1 MNAAVSSSQRRALR
15 ALSIAYFV
23 QATGALSVAGS
34 LPAISAAWHLT
45 DPQSARLLSI
55 FGLTFALAAPLAQ
68 VFFGHF
74 RRRQLVL
81 SGMLLFGLGAFA
93 FALSPGYSALVA
105 SRVLMGIGAGFI
117 GPVLVA
123 LGSELVHEQQRGR
136 AIGIVLLGVS
146 MASLAG
152 IPLAAWVAALWGAKA
167 LFALVG
173 LASLLSGLN
182 ILLSV
187 PNKSAGV
194 RIRLAEMAG
203 VLAEGKSLSAFL
215 VVFFITSGVYS
226 FYAFIAP
233 LIRDTYA
240 GGPHTVSAA
249 LAVLG
254 VAGVLGNLYVTRV
267 ASRLSAEQL
276 LIRGMALL
284 ILDTLLI
291 ALLPKLPGLL
301 LLALVFWAFA
311 TDLLWPSQQRRIVE
325 LSSARHRGIALALT
339 SAFMFGGIGF
349 GSAVASW
356 IYPAAGFYG
365 LVVLSVGFILLA
377 LLSLRISERLRKRAF
392 TPARAASLC
401 ESD

>member
-1 MNAAVSSSQRRALR
+1 MATITTSQRRALR

-34 LPAISAAWHLT
+34 LPAISAAWQLT
-45 DPQSARLLSI
+45 DAQSARLLGI
-55 FGLTFALAAPLAQ
+55 FGLTFALAAPLVQ
-68 VFFGHF
+68 VLFGHL

-81 SGMLLFGLGAFA
+81 AGIGLFGLGAFA
-93 FALSPGYSALVA
+93 FALSPAYGALVA
-105 SRVLMGIGAGFI
+105 SRILMGVGAGFI

-136 AIGIVLLGVS
+136 AIGMVLLGVS

-152 IPLAAWVAALWGAKA
+152 IPLAAWVASLWGAKT

-173 LASLLSGLN
+173 LVSLLSGLN
-182 ILLSV
+182 VLLTV
-187 PNKSAGV
+187 PDKSAGS
-194 RIRLAEMAG
+194 RIRLSEMAG
-203 VLAEGKSLSAFL
+203 VLSEGKYLTAFL

-226 FYAFIAP
+226 FYSFIAP

-240 GGPHTVSAA
+240 GGTHAVSAA

-254 VAGVLGNLYVTRV
+254 IAGVLGNLWVTR
-267 ASRLSAEQL
+267 AAARFSAEKL
-276 LIRGMALL
+276 LLSGMTLL
-284 ILDTLLI
+284 ILDTVLI
-291 ALLPKLPGLL
+291 VLLPKTLGLL
-301 LLALVFWAFA
+301 LTALVFWAFA

-325 LSSARHRGIALALT
+325 LSSVRHRGIALALT

-356 IYPAAGFYG
+356 IYPLAGFYG
-365 LVVLSVGFILLA
+365 LAGISVAFIVLA
-377 LLSLRISERLRKRAF
+377 LLSLRLSEKFRK
-392 TPARAASLC
+392 PAAIAEFC
-401 ESD
+401 KNGV